1 VILEIVYFEY
11 VYSLTDSSEGFLYLV
26 F

>member
-1 VILEIVYFEY
+1 LEIVYFEY